1 MHNIFTREH
10 NAICDMLMRFN
21 PKWSDQKLYDTA
33 RYNESFLLF
42 ACFC

>member
-21 PKWSDQKLYDTA
+21 PEWSDQKLYDTA
-33 RYNESFLLF
+33 RYNESFWLF